1 MFDDIYMIL
10 FALLRNELWQE
21 NSVEVTLSEE
31 DKKRLFEAAKKQAV
45 IGLVANALIRNNA
58 AIGREWAFKA
68 LTLTKQIEASNERI
82 NGELVKFANFM
93 HTNKVEYRVVK
104 GQTVATLY
112 PNPLLRCSGDIDFY
126 CDANNFNLTK
136 NLVEKAIGKN
146 VENNSAKHIE
156 FKMNGVQYELHSKL
170 TEFSYGK
177 HQEYWERIL
186 DRDIRENKCVVR
198 INDTDVPVLS
208 PTINALYI
216 FCHIFY
222 HLIIN
227 GIGLRQFCD
236 LSLFLDRYKE
246 DIDKEELDKHLR
258 SLGIKKAF
266 TATGYVLV
274 ELLGLKEES
283 FPYSISKGDRK
294 VGKRIVASVM
304 EDGNWARE
312 KHKVKK
318 KGVMH
323 SIETGYISLMQ
334 SMKYVDVA
342 PMECILRMPRLG
354 MFFLEKLHKG

>member
-1 MFDDIYMIL
+1 MML

-21 NSVEVTLSEE
+21 DGIEITLSEE
-31 DKKRLFEAAKKQAV
+31 DKKRLFETAKKQAV

-82 NGELVKFANFM
+82 NGELVKFAIYM

-156 FKMNGVQYELHSKL
+156 FKMNGVQYEMHSKL

-186 DRDIRENKCVVR
+186 EKDIRENNCFVR

-208 PTINALYI
+208 PTINVLYI

-236 LSLFLDRYKE
+236 LALFLDRHK
-246 DIDKEELDKHLR
+246 DNIDKELLDKHLR

-274 ELLGLKEES
+274 EMLGLKAEK
-283 FPYSISKGDRK
+283 FPYSLTNKDRK
-294 VGKRIVASVM
+294 VGKRILKSVM
-304 EDGNWARE
+304 EDGDWAKD
-312 KHKVKK
+312 KHHVKG
-318 KGVMH
+318 KGVLH
-323 SIETGYISLMQ
+323 SMETGYISLMQ

-342 PMECILRMPRLG
+342 PMECMLRMPKLG
-354 MFFLEKLHKG
+354 EFFLQKLRK

>member
-1 MFDDIYMIL
+1 MFDDVYMIL

-21 NSVEVTLSEE
+21 DGVEVTLSEE
-31 DKKRLFEAAKKQAV
+31 DKKQLFEAAKKQAV

-58 AIGREWAFKA
+58 AIGREWAFKS

-82 NGELVKFANFM
+82 NGELVRFANFM
-93 HTNKVEYRVVK
+93 FKNNVDYRVVK

-112 PNPLLRCSGDIDFY
+112 PNPLLRCAGDIDFY
-126 CDANNFNLTK
+126 CGASNFSLTQK
-136 NLVEKAIGKN
+136 LIEDKLGIE

-156 FKMNGVQYELHSKL
+156 FQVNRVQYEMHSKL

-177 HQEYWERIL
+177 HQRYWEKIL
-186 DRDIRENKCVVR
+186 EQEMREKRCVVR
-198 INDTDVPVLS
+198 INNTEVPVLS
-208 PTINALYI
+208 PTMNVLYL

-236 LSLFLDRYKE
+236 LALFMDRHYHE
-246 DIDKEELDKHLR
+246 IDKEKLEKHLR
-258 SLGIKKAF
+258 KLGIKKAF

-274 ELLGLKEES
+274 EMLGLKAEK
-283 FPYSISKGDRK
+283 FPYSLTNKDRK
-294 VGKRIVASVM
+294 VGKRILKSVM
-304 EDGNWARE
+304 EDGDWAKD
-312 KHKVKK
+312 KHQVKG
-318 KGVMH
+318 KGVLH
-323 SIETGYISLMQ
+323 SMETGYISLMQ

>member
-1 MFDDIYMIL
+1 MQDAL
-10 FALLRNELWQE
+10 FVLLRNELWQE
-21 NSVEVTLSEE
+21 VQIDVTLSDEE
-31 DKKRLFEAAKKQAV
+31 KERLFADAKKQAV
-45 IGLVANALIRNNA
+45 IGLVTNALIRNNI
-58 AIGREWAFKA
+58 AIGREWVFKA
-68 LTLTKQIEASNERI
+68 LTLTKQIEATNERI
-82 NGELVKFANFM
+82 NGELVRFANFM
-93 HTNKVEYRVVK
+93 FMNNVDYRVVK

-177 HQEYWERIL
+177 HQEYWESIL
-186 DRDIRENKCVVR
+186 DRDIRDNNCVVR

-236 LSLFLDRYKE
+236 LALFLDRHKE
-246 DIDKEELDKHLR
+246 DIDMELLDKHLR
-258 SLGIKKAF
+258 NLGIKKTF
-266 TATGYVLV
+266 TATGYILV
-274 ELLGLKEES
+274 ELLGLKAEN
-283 FPYSISKGDRK
+283 FPYSISNRDRR

-304 EDGNWARE
+304 EDGNWASE
-312 KHKVKK
+312 KHKVKR
-318 KGVMH
+318 KGIMH
-323 SIETGYISLMQ
+323 SIETGYICLMQ

-354 MFFLEKLHKG
+354 LFFFEKLRRCVER